1 VFSVSLRNRGWAIIA
16 ADLVII
22 LGVYFIF
29 THYRSQKFDMQP
41 VKTEVEVE
49 RAGITYSLKVNRE
62 SEDRLRFIFGL
73 ENKTKNEK
81 QIRLDDGVELFL
93 TDYKDAMYRPDAFL
107 KNQTIRIYPG
117 EKRTWQ
123 KDFLYPQDPPNKLY
137 GAFYIDDNRKGR
149 VDVP

>member
-1 VFSVSLRNRGWAIIA
+1 MSLRNRGWAIIA

-29 THYRSQKFDMQP
+29 THYRNQQFDTQP

-49 RAGITYSLKVNRE
+49 HRGITYSLKVNRE

-73 ENKTKNEK
+73 ENQTQNEK
-81 QIRLDDGVELFL
+81 EIKLPNGVQLFL
-93 TDYKDAMYRPDAFL
+93 TDYKDAMYKPNAFL

-123 KDFLYPQDPPNKLY
+123 KDFLYPQDPPDKLY
-137 GAFYIDDNRKGR
+137 AAFYIDEKRKGR